1 MKTLRKAS
9 EVLKYIK
16 RITESNETNNY
27 RKELKLQVKQLVVFR
42 SQVFS
47 AGNIE
52 SKTIGPKGVEVGQAG
67 ESEEVGKARESE
79 EVVSFVGE
87 LVPNDDINDDW
98 LRRLIIRVR

>member
-1 MKTLRKAS
+1 MKTLIKAS
-9 EVLKYIK
+9 EVLKCIK
-16 RITESNETNNY
+16 RITESNKTNNY
-27 RKELKLQVKQLVVFR
+27 RKELVLQVKQLVEFK

-52 SKTIGPKGVEVGQAG
+52 SIGPKGVEVGQAG

-79 EVVSFVGE
+79 EVDSNFGE

-98 LRRLIIRVR
+98 LRRLIIRVS